1 VARNGDR
8 CEICAKYGDKVGL
21 IEVRGA
27 LVCLIC
33 DCVSLWPKGLS
44 AA

>member
-1 VARNGDR
+1 VAYYGDR
-8 CEICAKYGDKVGL
+8 CEICATQGQKSRL

-27 LVCLIC
+27 LVCLRC
-33 DCVSLWPKGLS
+33 DCVNLWPKGLS